1 LSRFLKKTHRYK
13 ESVIIANA
21 NTLRIGIPSSEGD
34 LDAVKDGKTYCA
46 KKDDGSFY
54 NLKLPLQD
62 ASGRR
67 IGILV
72 MEMPFTSAANETDAI
87 KKAEDLRAELAQKI
101 PNQDRLFQ

>member
-1 LSRFLKKTHRYK
+1 M
-13 ESVIIANA
+13 AND
-21 NTLRIGIPSSEGD
+21 R
-34 LDAVKDGKTYCA
+34 
-46 KKDDGSFY
+46 DDGSFY

-72 MEMPFTSAANETDAI
+72 MEMPFTSAANEAEAI
-87 KKAEDLRAELAQKI
+87 NKAEDLRAELAHKI